1 MGEDFLSC
9 VGLHVLLPLLQVWE
23 FACCFG
29 PLLGLEKVPSPQ
41 QLEAG
46 LLGLVSHTGTMA
58 SSMARQL
65 ADAQQ
70 QQQQQPVAMPPAQP
84 AASATAAAAAVLGST
99 LQGDQLQADAAAGLA
114 WVQLHVGILSLLL
127 DDVFQA
133 VAGATF
139 DMEHMKAGELRDL
152 RAAAPHVSRFV
163 HS

>member
-1 MGEDFLSC
+1 MLFS
-9 VGLHVLLPLLQVWE
+9 LLQVWE

-58 SSMARQL
+58 SSVARQL
-65 ADAQQ
+65 ADVQQQ
-70 QQQQQPVAMPPAQP
+70 QQQQQPVDVLSVES
-84 AASATAAAAAVLGST
+84 AATAPSAAAAAAVGSG
-99 LQGDQLQADAAAGLA
+99 LDDDQLQADAAAGSA

-127 DDVFQA
+127 DDIFQA

-139 DMEHMKAGELRDL
+139 DMEHMKAGELREL
-152 RAAAPHVSRFV
+152 RAAAPQVSD
-163 HS
+163 